1 LRPKWKGIKALHTD
15 FPPQWNRHSRLGGPT
30 GVALTS
36 PGYAG
41 PRLPEGI
48 WAAPPIR
55 APEGFIEG
63 NTPRLLPVRPA
74 LPLHLPL
81 CGPSQLLIVPHQPP
95 NLSNLPTLFGSA
107 RSQCRGRHLRQ
118 LGIADAG
125 LGRCCTG
132 RQHNH
137 HPTLGGR
144 SGQPRATADAS
155 RDLARSPGQRA
166 VNRPWDYF
174 AEADSAGLP
183 KTLRQ
188 PSLKL
193 ARCLCM
199 QAVIR
204 STSGIS
210 DEQRRKTSP
219 VQSRR

>member
-36 PGYAG
+36 LGYAG

-95 NLSNLPTLFGSA
+95 NLSSLPTLFGSA

-132 RQHNH
+132 RQPSSHAWR
-137 HPTLGGR
+137 PQRAASSDGGR
-144 SGQPRATADAS
+144 VARPRPIAGSTGGQSALGLLRGS
-155 RDLARSPGQRA
+155 RFGRLAENPA
-166 VNRPWDYF
+166 AAF
-174 AEADSAGLP
+174 AQVGALSLHAGGDP
-183 KTLRQ
+183 FHVGNFR
-188 PSLKL
+188 
-193 ARCLCM
+193 
-199 QAVIR
+199 
-204 STSGIS
+204 
-210 DEQRRKTSP
+210 
-219 VQSRR
+219 